1 MPEFY
6 EIGAKSPYRSP
17 TTGASSVSLR
27 TEITIC
33 FPPFRKLNPLFLP
46 TLGRLNSFQP
56 RDTISSAAFQ
66 VGGGAVDFAVFRRF
80 DLRGQFPEGR
90 FALRRQTD
98 GVAELSVGE
107 ASWPD
112 RTGPCNGKA
121 GACSR
126 DKEGTRRFISRDSLN
141 AAL

>member
-1 MPEFY
+1 MPESY
-6 EIGAKSPYRSP
+6 EIGANSPYLSP

-33 FPPFRKLNPLFLP
+33 FLLFWKPNPLFSP
-46 TLGRLNSFQP
+46 TLGRSNSFRP

-66 VGGGAVDFAVFRRF
+66 VGSGAVDFAVFRRF

-90 FALRRQTD
+90 FALRRQAD

-107 ASWPD
+107 ASRPD
-112 RTGPCNGKA
+112 RRGPCNGKA

-126 DKEGTRRFISRDSLN
+126 DKEGTRQFVSRDSLN